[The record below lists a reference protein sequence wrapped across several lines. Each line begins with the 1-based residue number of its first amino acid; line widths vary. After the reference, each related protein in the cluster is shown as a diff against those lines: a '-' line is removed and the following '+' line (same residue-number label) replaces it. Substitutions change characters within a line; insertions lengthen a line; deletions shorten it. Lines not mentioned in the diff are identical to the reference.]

1 MQREIEE
8 MREQLAGYIEATY
21 HLSHPKTVA
30 IRRAL
35 LDQAGGISQEPY
47 VESTPTYVGA
57 RRFKDLKIGASAQ
70 AFLSHLADPAQG
82 GLLFDPPYDH
92 QARATE
98 LSQDP
103 ASGGTGIVVTTGT
116 GSGKTEAFL
125 LPVMARLA
133 EEAADR
139 PDHFAER
146 AVRALLLYPMNAL
159 VNDQLGRLRTLIG
172 DESVRAWFKN
182 AAGRP
187 AKFGR
192 YTGRTLYPG
201 HRSGK
206 RDQDRLKSL
215 SFYLDLED
223 GARNGDEAKANLLD
237 TLKRR
242 GRWPSKPDS
251 TLGAND
257 GLRSWYGSKSQR
269 WEDANKNPL
278 RAIEHGDDAELLT
291 RHEMQSACPDL
302 LVTNYSM
309 LEYMLLRPIER
320 SIFDETR
327 DFYRSHPDEKFI
339 FVLDEAH
346 LYRGANGTE
355 VAYLIRRFLD
365 RLDLP
370 LSRVVFI
377 CTSASFSRAEA
388 AKTFASQ
395 LTGLEPSAFT
405 VLTGSKRV
413 LEPASQA
420 KADCMSALAAC
431 DLARLTSTQAD
442 VRASVLEP
450 LLQWRAAPSTE
461 PVVLTRASGTGG
473 PVSIRGLAADGSP
486 LDLVLDV
493 PAAGDVSTS
502 VGLAVVTDIRPIS
515 GSIIV
520 GRPGG
525 VRLGAA
531 TDLGVAWDS
540 DDLARGAWSALDG
553 LEVVALLK
561 NITSG
566 AADPAGA
573 PMTGSAKSISELADL
588 LFAEGDPSERN
599 RATDALLELAS
610 IAKRTPGDTPLLPAR
625 VHLMFRGLPGLWACA
640 DPKCDALP
648 AELRGGPTG
657 ALYSQPRRH
666 CTCGSQVFELHSCRS
681 CGVAIASA
689 FAGAPLGQQHLWAED
704 GATYGGESDAVRPV
718 HVCLEAPN
726 PGGPPSATT
735 TAAYLDVVTGR
746 LNGEGTRIREV
757 WHTPVVPGV
766 FSRCPRCDDDGDQ
779 ISDLQTKGEEPFQQL
794 VAVQVLEQPPRPESK
809 APLKG
814 RKALVFSDGR
824 QTASRLAGVMK
835 TFAFRDSLRP
845 LLIDGMNLLE
855 ASIYKPSLDDAPM
868 ALALSAA
875 AHDVRLRPV
884 GDEDGILMR
893 NGAQA
898 QDFLSDPD
906 VSADDM
912 RDLSSD
918 TSTRTPRSVF
928 ENLYA
933 VLQDRHTGVNALALG
948 SITAKLRK
956 IDLAR
961 LEALAPPTVA
971 GESAESSRAAVIDL
985 WLWSALKARAIR
997 LSATPADVEGGFG
1010 ATAIAKWNGKFDKFV
1025 RKALTG
1031 AGHGAWIAQ
1040 FEANGLP
1047 LLREAFAL
1055 QNEPTFQLSARKI
1068 ALRPGREVKWRRC
1081 DTCTAV
1087 SPSNLVLAD
1096 CCPACGGRTREI
1108 EPATDQVFRSRK
1120 SFFRRSSERL
1130 SAGEQGFAPHQLI
1143 AEEHSAQLNDS
1154 NTVRAMSRNE
1164 AYELRFQDVPI
1175 QQDGQTSDPI
1185 DVLSCTTTMEVGID
1199 IGGLTAVALR
1209 NVPPGRANYQQ
1220 RAGRAGRRGAGLSTV
1235 LMFCGADSHDQSFF
1249 RDPAPIV
1256 AGPAPDPVLNL
1267 DNPVIAERQAY
1278 AFLLGRFQQARII
1291 GGTNANIF
1299 ESLGKTVEFL
1309 TGLESG
1315 FSLAGL
1321 KAWLVENEAGLRSE
1335 LQRLFIDSC
1344 PGLSADRIL
1353 KQWPVLLEEKLGAL
1367 HQPPPPPAAA
1377 AAATEPADPD
1387 EEDDEIEDDAPDNDR
1402 SGAGSAKLL
1411 DQLFALGLMPR
1422 YAFPTDVATFAVFK
1436 DDADAY
1442 RPDLLYSPQQAL
1454 NAALAQYA
1462 PGHEVWIDGKRHLSL
1477 GIWSPFEEER
1487 LQAYRDKKLYFHCH
1501 TCDYAM
1507 LVDNDAGNVGQTRD
1521 CPACSAKAGM
1531 GPAQRWVRPVGFA
1544 HPPSVLATP
1553 PRIEGTTNSRP
1564 TRAKLDAPHFAPTLR
1579 VGGASWGLGSSWE
1592 AWRDNR
1598 DLVVTNRGTQTSQA
1612 QGFKYCTQCGRTE
1625 PADLDQDL
1633 RQLQGAGTSHSR
1645 PRPRKLKEPDRCS
1658 GTVVSIVIGNQ
1669 FKTDIAIF
1677 RLQTPSH
1684 WSLDPSRS
1692 ATVIAAKSAVEAI
1705 IRAASED
1712 LEPGDID
1719 GDYRF
1724 APGANAASLLDLY
1737 IYDQAAGGAGFVQ
1750 AAAADPVALV
1760 TRALRILDDC
1770 TCEDSCYQCLRSYK
1784 NRFDHADLDRR
1795 LGADLLRACFFGEAP
1810 IVRESWAASALA
1822 RLCEDLNDS
1831 GGQFTM
1837 AAGGLLSKDGE
1848 GVVIAHP
1855 FIPDAPGNASAE
1867 AFAKSLVCRPVDVL
1881 LIDRALPIATARA
1894 LNTGDPSAAMLQP
1907 AVDGAPLFKVNEVL
1921 AGADPADMPKVAVG
1935 AFEPGDFVMRLEA
1948 RTLDGPLG
1956 DGTGPVPKGA
1966 PCLFRPYTGDLD
1978 PKQTYLLHRSD
1989 GHAFG
1994 ATQSSWTVGRVQPSA
2009 NGVRVRYRAQAD
2021 RLECASEVVTPGDVV
2036 VPVAA
2041 FVRKVS

>member
-1 MQREIEE
+1 MQREIDE

-35 LDQAGGISQEPY
+35 LERAGGISQEPY
-47 VESTPTYVGA
+47 VESTPTYVGD
-57 RRFKDLKIGASAQ
+57 RLFKDLKIGRSAQGFLSRLASAE
-70 AFLSHLADPAQG
+70 HG
-82 GLLFDPPYDH
+82 NLLFDPPYEH
-92 QARATE
+92 QARALE

-133 EEAADR
+133 EEAAER
-139 PDHFAER
+139 PDHFSER

-172 DESVRAWFKN
+172 DESVRNWFKD

-201 HRSGK
+201 HRDAK

-215 SFYLDLED
+215 SYYLDLED
-223 GARNGDEAKANLLD
+223 GAKAGDEAKASLLE

-242 GRWPSKPDS
+242 GRWPSKPES
-251 TLGAND
+251 ILGAND
-257 GLRSWYGSKSQR
+257 GLRTWYGSKNQR
-269 WEDANKNPL
+269 WEDANQSPL
-278 RAIEHGDDAELLT
+278 RAIERLDDSELLT
-291 RHEMQSACPDL
+291 RHEMQAACPDL

-327 DFYRSHPDEKFI
+327 DFFRSHPDEKFI

-377 CTSASFSRAEA
+377 CTSASFSEAEA
-388 AKTFASQ
+388 AKSFASQ
-395 LTGLEPSAFT
+395 LTGLDVSAFT
-405 VLTGSKRV
+405 VLTGRKKIVEGATRA
-413 LEPASQA
+413 ASA
-420 KADCMSALAAC
+420 CVSALAGC
-431 DLARLTSTQAD
+431 RLANLASLDAE
-442 VRASVLEP
+442 VRASVLAP
-450 LLQWRAAPSTE
+450 LLAWRPAQDSE
-461 PVVLTRASGTGG
+461 PILLTRMSGAAG
-473 PVSIRGLAADGSP
+473 PVTVRGLSADGST
-486 LDLVLDV
+486 LEIEVLMGPDSHLETEGRFV
-493 PAAGDVSTS
+493 
-502 VGLAVVTDIRPIS
+502 VVTDVRPGS
-515 GSIIV
+515 GSVLV

-525 VRLGAA
+525 LRLGIA
-531 TDLGVAWDS
+531 TVDGLTWEN
-540 DDLARGAWSALDG
+540 DDLARGAWTALRG
-553 LEVVALLK
+553 LEVLGLLK
-561 NITSG
+561 NVTSG
-566 AADPAGA
+566 AIDVAGA
-573 PMTGSAKSISELADL
+573 PMAGSAKSLSNLADL
-588 LFAEGDPSERN
+588 LFSEGDAQERSK
-599 RATDALLELAS
+599 ATDVLLELAS
-610 IAKRTPGDTPLLPAR
+610 LARPGPGETPLLPAR
-625 VHLMFRGLPGLWACA
+625 VHLMFRGLPGLWACVDSKCA
-640 DPKCDALP
+640 DLAPDLH
-648 AELRGGPTG
+648 GGPTG
-657 ALYSQPRRH
+657 TLYAQPRRH
-666 CTCGSQVFELHSCRS
+666 CTCGAQVLELHSCRS
-681 CGVAIASA
+681 CGLAIASA
-689 FAGAPLGQQHLWAED
+689 FAGAPVGHQHLWADD
-704 GATYGGESDAVRPV
+704 GANYGGESDAVRPV
-718 HVCLEAPN
+718 HVCLEAPH
-726 PGGPPSATT
+726 PSGAGPATT
-735 TAAYLDVVTGR
+735 SAAYLDVVTGR
-746 LNGEGTRIREV
+746 LNGEGGRVREV
-757 WHTPVVPGV
+757 WHTPVSPGI
-766 FSRCPRCDDDGDQ
+766 FARCPRCEDDGDQ

-794 VAVQVLEQPPRPESK
+794 VAVQVLEQPPRPEST

-845 LLIDGMNLLE
+845 LLIDGMSILE
-855 ASIYKPSLDDAPM
+855 GTVYKPSLDDAPM

-884 GDEDGILMR
+884 GDEAGVLAR
-893 NGAQA
+893 NGSQA
-898 QDFLSDPD
+898 QDYLSDPE

-918 TSTRTPRSVF
+918 TSARTPRSVF

-961 LEALAPPTVA
+961 LEGLAPPTLA
-971 GESAESSRAAVIDL
+971 GESVDASRAAVIDL

-997 LSATPADVEGGFG
+997 LSGTPADVEGGYG

-1025 RKALTG
+1025 RKALTA
-1031 AGHGAWIAQ
+1031 AGHGSWIAQ
-1040 FEANGLP
+1040 FEATGLA

-1068 ALRPGREVKWRRC
+1068 RLQPGHATTWRRC

-1087 SPSNLVLAD
+1087 SPANIVLS
-1096 CCPACGGRTREI
+1096 CYCPACGGRTRDI
-1108 EPATDQVFRSRK
+1108 EPDTDQVFRSRK

-1130 SAGEQGFAPHQLI
+1130 AAGEQGFAPHQLI

-1175 QQDGQTSDPI
+1175 SQDGQTSDPI

-1249 RDPAPIV
+1249 KNPAPIV

-1267 DNPVIAERQAY
+1267 DNPVIAERQAF

-1299 ESLGKTVEFL
+1299 ESLGRTVDFL
-1309 TGLESG
+1309 TGTQSG

-1321 KAWLVENEAGLRSE
+1321 KAWLIEHQDELRAE
-1335 LQRLFIDSC
+1335 VGRLFVASC
-1344 PGLSADRIL
+1344 PALDADLIL
-1353 KQWPVLLEEKLGAL
+1353 TRWPMLLEEKLGAL
-1367 HQPPPPPAAA
+1367 HPPPTGEEAVV
-1377 AAATEPADPD
+1377 DG
-1387 EEDDEIEDDAPDNDR
+1387 EDDELESDVPDNDR

-1422 YAFPTDVATFAVFK
+1422 YAFPTDVATFAVFE

-1442 RPDLLYSPQQAL
+1442 RPKLLYSPQQAL

-1477 GIWSPFEEER
+1477 GIWSAFEEER
-1487 LQAYRDKKLYFHCH
+1487 LQAYRDRKLYFHCH
-1501 TCDYAM
+1501 SCDYAM
-1507 LVDNDAGNVGQTRD
+1507 LVEGDAGTVGQTQD
-1521 CPACSAKAGM
+1521 CPACNAKAGM

-1579 VGGASWGLGSSWE
+1579 VGGASWPLGSSWE

-1612 QGFKYCTQCGRTE
+1612 QGFRYCTQCGRTE
-1625 PADLDQDL
+1625 PADLDQSL
-1633 RQLQGAGTSHSR
+1633 RQLQGGGSSHAR
-1645 PRPRKLKEPDRCS
+1645 PRPRKLKEPDTCS
-1658 GTVVSIVIGNQ
+1658 GTVTSIVIGNQ

-1677 RLQTPSH
+1677 RLQTPSD
-1684 WSLDPSRS
+1684 WSLDPSRA
-1692 ATVIAAKSAVEAI
+1692 ATVIAAKSAVEAL

-1737 IYDQAAGGAGFVQ
+1737 IYDQAAGGAGFVK
-1750 AAAADPVALV
+1750 AAAADPVGLV
-1760 TRALRILDDC
+1760 TTALKILDDC

-1795 LGADLLRACFFGEAP
+1795 LGADLLRACFFGVAP
-1810 IVRESWAASALA
+1810 TVSDDWAAGALS

-1831 GGQFTM
+1831 GAHYTVGD
-1837 AAGGLLSKDGE
+1837 GGLVSGDGQ
-1848 GVVIAHP
+1848 GVILAHP
-1855 FIPDAPGNASAE
+1855 FTPDAPGNASAV
-1867 AFAKSLVCRPVDVL
+1867 AFAKAANAPRAVDVL
-1881 LIDRALPIATARA
+1881 LVDRALPIATARA
-1894 LNTGDPSAAMLQP
+1894 LNKSDTSASLLQS
-1907 AVDGAPLFKVNEVL
+1907 ATDGPPLFKVSELL
-1921 AGADPADMPKVAVG
+1921 AGAAPAGMPKVSVG
-1935 AFEPGDFVMRLEA
+1935 PFEPGDFVMRLEA

-1956 DGTGPVPKGA
+1956 DGTGPVPKGT
-1966 PCLFRPYTGDLD
+1966 PCLFRPFTGDPD
-1978 PKQTYLLHRSD
+1978 PKQTYLLRRTD
-1989 GHAFG
+1989 GRAFG
-1994 ATQSSWTVGRVQPSA
+1994 ATQNSWTVGRVQPSA
-2009 NGVRVRYRAQAD
+2009 SGVRVRYRAAPD
-2021 RLECASEVVTPGDVV
+2021 RLECASEVVAPADVV
-2036 VPVAA
+2036 VPVAL
-2041 FVRKVS
+2041 FVRKVT